1 MINDNMGKRFLRIN
15 HHKNVMVACKHGEIW
30 RQTFGFAMLCS
41 TYTVQACMPRSFRLA
56 AGLALGPIISIWT
69 NKYLIYR
76 LAQREIQA
84 RYRGTLLG
92 VAWSALI
99 PIVMLAIYTVVFTKV
114 FQTRWDTS
122 LSGHPIGFALSLFVG
137 LSVFNMFS
145 EVAGRGPGLIRENPT
160 YVKKMAFPLD
170 ILAWVSVAGS
180 LFSLVTSLGI
190 VVIVNLIVN
199 NQISGTILATPL
211 IILPLCLFLA
221 GVGWLLSTVSV
232 YYPDFTQIVPPII
245 SVTMFTTPIF
255 YPISAVPSEY
265 LWIVKANPLSDII
278 DGLRMTL
285 LYGKLPATSFFLAV
299 WISSALV
306 SVLGFIA
313 FQLSKED
320 YADVV

>member
-1 MINDNMGKRFLRIN
+1 
-15 HHKNVMVACKHGEIW
+15 
-30 RQTFGFAMLCS
+30 
-41 TYTVQACMPRSFRLA
+41 MPRALGRA
-56 AGLALGPIISIWT
+56 VGLAGGPIISIWK

-84 RYRGTLLG
+84 RYIGTLLG
-92 VAWSALI
+92 VAWSVLI

-122 LSGHPIGFALSLFVG
+122 LSGNPIGFALSLFVG

-145 EVAGRGPGLIRENPT
+145 EVASRGPGLIRENPT
-160 YVKKMAFPLD
+160 YVKKIAFPLD
-170 ILAWVSVAGS
+170 ILAWVSVAVS

-190 VVIVNLIVN
+190 VVIFNFIVTN
-199 NQISGTILATPL
+199 EVSATMFAAPL
-211 IILPLCLFLA
+211 IILPLCLLLA
-221 GVGWLLSTVSV
+221 GLGWLLSTVSV
-232 YYPDFTQIVPPII
+232 YYTDFSQIVPPMI

-255 YPISAVPSEY
+255 YPISAVPPEY
-265 LWIVKANPLSDII
+265 LWIVRANPLSDII

-285 LYGKLPATSFFLAV
+285 LYGKLPSTSFFLAV
-299 WISSALV
+299 WASAVLV
-306 SVLGFIA
+306 SVLGFCV